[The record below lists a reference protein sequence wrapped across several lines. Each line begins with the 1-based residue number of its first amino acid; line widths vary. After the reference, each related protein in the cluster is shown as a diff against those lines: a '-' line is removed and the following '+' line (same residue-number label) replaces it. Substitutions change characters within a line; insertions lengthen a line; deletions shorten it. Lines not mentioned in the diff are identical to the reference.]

1 MRWLRPSLTI
11 EGPQMSKY
19 HKHIDKTLQDVSET
33 STFITETVKNTL
45 GKEKYDVKFQIIII
59 QGAVNRMQT
68 YIDEINSITK

>member
-1 MRWLRPSLTI
+1 
-11 EGPQMSKY
+11 MSKY

-45 GKEKYDVKFQIIII
+45 GKEKYDVKFQIITI